1 MRNEV
6 LERMKNAPIFTQI
19 SDNETFGMVYIE
31 AMLQSC
37 LVIASKG
44 GGFDG
49 IIQDGING
57 FICNPGDKKMLSEIY
72 QRINKLTVDER
83 NKIGQAAIETA
94 IHYSEREVA
103 DRYLNDVIERNRR

>member
-1 MRNEV
+1 
-6 LERMKNAPIFTQI
+6 MKNAQIFTLI

-31 AMLQSC
+31 AMLQGC

-57 FICNPGDKKMLSEIY
+57 FICNPEGKKCFRKFI
-72 QRINKLTVDER
+72 K
-83 NKIGQAAIETA
+83 G
-94 IHYSEREVA
+94 
-103 DRYLNDVIERNRR
+103 